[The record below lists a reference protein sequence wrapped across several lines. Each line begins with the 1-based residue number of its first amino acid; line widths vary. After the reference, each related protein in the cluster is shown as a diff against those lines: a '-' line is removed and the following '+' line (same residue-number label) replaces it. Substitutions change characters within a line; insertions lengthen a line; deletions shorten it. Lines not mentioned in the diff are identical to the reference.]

1 MISADDFPMLSTTLS
16 VQKQQLLHDHD
27 DNKSESLHLLEDT
40 ETEDDQLN
48 AIRPTVKIR
57 VAMDSGACKSV
68 AHPSVMPSGVAI
80 TPHTGGKH
88 FSGAGGET
96 IERYGECTTLLSGKH
111 GSVQNVWNLAN
122 VARPLHAVS
131 QIAGP
136 YEGDGNHDILFNN
149 KRCVV
154 VPPGIVDA
162 VLRQIKPVAE
172 YLREG
177 NLYLAEFE
185 MSDFARQGQAP

>member
-1 MISADDFPMLSTTLS
+1 MI
-16 VQKQQLLHDHD
+16 
-27 DNKSESLHLLEDT
+27 EDT
-40 ETEDDQLN
+40 EMDSDQVN
-48 AIRPTVKIR
+48 AVRPAVKIR

-68 AHPSVMPSGVAI
+68 AHPSVMPSGVVV

-111 GSVQNVWNLAN
+111 GNIQGDWNLAN

-136 YEGDGNHDILFNN
+136 YEGTGNHDIFFNN

-154 VPPGIVDA
+154 VPPGVGDA
-162 VLRQIKPVAE
+162 VLR
-172 YLREG
+172 
-177 NLYLAEFE
+177 
-185 MSDFARQGQAP
+185 

>member
-1 MISADDFPMLSTTLS
+1 M
-16 VQKQQLLHDHD
+16 QKRQPLHDD
-27 DNKSESLHLLEDT
+27 DESEEQAPLHLLEDT
-40 ETEDDQLN
+40 ETEDGQLN
-48 AIRPTVKIR
+48 AIRPTVKVR
-57 VAMDSGACKSV
+57 VAIDSGACKSV

-111 GSVQNVWNLAN
+111 GSIQNVWNLAN

-136 YEGDGNHDILFNN
+136 YEGNGNHDILFNN
-149 KRCVV
+149 KKCVV
-154 VPPGIVDA
+154 VPPGIVEA
-162 VLRQIKPVAE
+162 VLKQIKPVAE
-172 YLREG
+172 YQREG

-185 MSDFARQGQAP
+185 MSDFAGQGQAP